1 MPVKKI
7 MTRRVITAT
16 EDMEIEEAAALM
28 LKEGIA
34 RLPVCGGK
42 NLSALLPVRISSCN
56 RINGDGERRKL
67 RHK

>member
-1 MPVKKI
+1 MQVKKI

-34 RLPVCGGK
+34 RLPVIRGKKLIGIITREDIIHAIGSTMTVKEGGE
-42 NLSALLPVRISSCN
+42 A
-56 RINGDGERRKL
+56 
-67 RHK
+67 